1 MDDTTPQGETQLE
14 PVSESNE
21 AEQPLQ
27 TLLPKGWTEETT
39 DAGEVYYYNTETGE
53 TQWER
58 PVSEDAAVEEHSQIE
73 GAQSTDEFVH
83 VEKEPEMSEDGA
95 PSAAATTAGDSE
107 LPAPWEMLYT
117 PEGEAYYFNPESGET
132 SWEKP
137 SAPSDPVDYRTSA
150 ASAAAAAA
158 ASTSNAA
165 SSQVELRPRPAHAIA
180 SFGFGGRLSVM
191 FPQQATSL
199 MGGPT
204 PAGGSSVGLRR
215 GPVVVH
221 TLKDILDASDA
232 ALSGDPSSTN
242 DQFQP
247 MITMHETE
255 AYQRIEEKASSEN
268 NASLLWNLILIASK
282 WNGRLR
288 SINGPSDPNSP
299 EAAIVQLLLDSDN
312 KAKDQEPPYAMPS
325 PMKVGAGGVDT
336 SSAQQ
341 GEIAADLEDIQN
353 HLIRGQREEAVARA
367 VSSKNYAL
375 AFLVAAMCDRE
386 TYHAVAQKFVDDAL
400 QSGTPLHTCCSLF
413 SGQMVPPDDMQLD
426 RTGEKPSC
434 FGDDS
439 LNLAQT
445 WKYQLAGILSNRTA
459 GWEHIILAL
468 GDRLLQ
474 LGEVCPAH
482 FCYMVCGC
490 SITDPTHPMTRLSL
504 VGCDH
509 VIPEHI
515 GLLTREGVESYE
527 RTEAFEWA
535 KRRGNPNAAIPALQ
549 QFKLSYAKRLA
560 DHGLMREA
568 KSHVDAIRH
577 CTGLGVVG
585 DERAEARKRRYY
597 SEKFEED
604 LDIFEDRVCFVLGI
618 PSSMEKRL
626 EAEKLKKGAVS
637 RALENMSSVFSKGLS
652 KAAAADNDNKNNGGS
667 DGVAVA
673 GKQTEQRDESSVGG
687 GADGPD
693 SSFVSAM
700 SMPTTAGAPPAA
712 SARGGAG
719 IGMGGMAPIEE
730 DTAQQTFEPPQPQQ
744 QQQPLLSP
752 GTASN
757 NRPDDDMSFVSATSN
772 VLDTTGATFKSA
784 HPHPTTAITGEAEGA
799 PPPMMNADPFAAAAS
814 LSASASA
821 PPPATLAASP
831 FGHQPAGGFP
841 VPTKEPAPAS
851 EQPMPV
857 ASTPAPKTAP
867 AGPLPDASSGMA
879 AEATNKPPKSDPVVL
894 DKPTGTDKASETPSS
909 KSGWSLRNF
918 IAKKLNPDATVAT
931 LEDSGKMVYSEE
943 YKVCVCEFL
952 CLFSDFTI
960 LSKKIISPSCFP
972 LSHRP
977 AFPFLASSTKPN
989 GQSFLFS
996 QCWYVEGVE
1005 NPAELAKARAPPP
1018 PPTLSMATPSTPAA
1032 PAGDSNPS
1040 DPLAALMAPAGLRVP
1055 SRSTP
1060 AGMGR
1065 PPSGMPGMPPTAGP
1079 PPMNMMMGATPIAK
1093 NTFEG
1098 GAAAAMPPPTFSV
1111 FTPGP
1116 TPAKA
1121 ENEKREEDGN

>member
-1 MDDTTPQGETQLE
+1 MLEPTGDDTPAAPTVTATLDDTAPPGETQPE
-14 PVSESNE
+14 PEPSIDQ
-21 AEQPLQ
+21 QPLQ
-27 TLLPKGWTEETT
+27 TLPKNWTEETT
-39 DAGEVYYYNTETGE
+39 DAGEVYYCNTETGD

-58 PVSEDAAVEEHSQIE
+58 PVSEDTAVEDSQIE

-83 VEKEPEMSEDGA
+83 VEKEPEMSGDGE
-95 PSAAATTAGDSE
+95 PSATANTAGDSE

-117 PEGEAYYFNPESGET
+117 SEGEAYYFNPESGET

-137 SAPSDPVDYRTSA
+137 PAPSAPVDYRTSA
-150 ASAAAAAA
+150 ASAAAASA
-158 ASTSNAA
+158 SNAA

-199 MGGPT
+199 MGGSR
-204 PAGGSSVGLRR
+204 PAGGSVGLRR

-221 TLKDILDASDA
+221 ILKDILDASDT
-232 ALSGDPSSTN
+232 ALSGDSSSNN

-247 MITMHETE
+247 RIPMITMNEAE
-255 AYQRIEEKASSEN
+255 AYQRIEEKSSSEN
-268 NASLLWNLILIASK
+268 AGLLWNLILIASK

-288 SINGPSDPNSP
+288 SINGPNDPSSP

-312 KAKDQEPPYAMPS
+312 KTTLNDKDQQPAYAMPS
-325 PMKVGAGGVDT
+325 PMKVGADGVYT

-341 GEIAADLEDIQN
+341 GDVAADLEDIQN
-353 HLIRGQREEAVARA
+353 HLIRGQRDEAVARA
-367 VSSKNYAL
+367 VSCKNYAL

-413 SGQMVPPDDMQLD
+413 SGQLVPPDDMQLD
-426 RTGEKPSC
+426 RTGEKPSR
-434 FGDDS
+434 FSDDS

-445 WKYQLAGILSNRTA
+445 WKFQLAGILSNRTA

-535 KRRGNPNAAIPALQ
+535 KRRGNPNAAIPTLQ

-560 DHGLMREA
+560 DHGLMQEA
-568 KSHVDAIRH
+568 KSYVDAIRQ
-577 CTGLGVVG
+577 CTGLGTVG
-585 DERAEARKRRYY
+585 CEQDEARKRRYY

-618 PSSMEKRL
+618 PSSMEERL
-626 EAEKLKKGAVS
+626 EAEKRKGAVS

-652 KAAAADNDNKNNGGS
+652 KPAGNDGDGADTAAAVS
-667 DGVAVA
+667 
-673 GKQTEQRDESSVGG
+673 KQTEQRDESSVGG
-687 GADGPD
+687 GVDDPD

-700 SMPTTAGAPPAA
+700 SMPGAAA
-712 SARGGAG
+712 NTGAIRGAG
-719 IGMGGMAPIEE
+719 MSGMAPIEE
-730 DTAQQTFEPPQPQQ
+730 DTAQQTFEPPQQ

-752 GTASN
+752 GAAS
-757 NRPDDDMSFVSATSN
+757 NRPDDDNMSFVSATSH

-784 HPHPTTAITGEAEGA
+784 HRATTSEADGA
-799 PPPMMNADPFAAAAS
+799 PPPMMSSDPFAAAAS
-814 LSASASA
+814 LSASAASA
-821 PPPATLAASP
+821 APAAAPAASP

-841 VPTKEPAPAS
+841 VPTKEPAGPAS
-851 EQPMPV
+851 EPPMPI
-857 ASTPAPKTAP
+857 ALTPAPKTAP
-867 AGPLPDASSGMA
+867 AGPLSDASSGMIAGA
-879 AEATNKPPKSDPVVL
+879 ANKPPKSDPVVL
-894 DKPTGTDKASETPSS
+894 EKPADKASETPSS

-918 IAKKLNPDATVAT
+918 ITKKLNPEATPAF
-931 LEDSGKMVYSEE
+931 LENSGNMVYSKEF
-943 YKVCVCEFL
+943 KV
-952 CLFSDFTI
+952 
-960 LSKKIISPSCFP
+960 
-972 LSHRP
+972 
-977 AFPFLASSTKPN
+977 
-989 GQSFLFS
+989 
-996 QCWYVEGVE
+996 WYQEGVE
-1005 NPAELAKARAPPP
+1005 DPAELAKARAPPP
-1018 PPTLSMATPSTPAA
+1018 PPTMSMTTPSTPA
-1032 PAGDSNPS
+1032 PATPAADPS

-1065 PPSGMPGMPPTAGP
+1065 PPSGMPGMPPTGGP
-1079 PPMNMMMGATPIAK
+1079 PPMSNMMMGATPVTK
-1093 NTFEG
+1093 NTGSG
-1098 GAAAAMPPPTFSV
+1098 GMPPPTFSV

-1121 ENEKREEDGN
+1121 EGEKREQEEEGSGI